1 MNLFIIKLYL
11 GRIISFFFGLFKI
24 KNKNIF
30 RILTYH
36 SIGDDV
42 PEDDNGLYNLSEDKF
57 YKQMKYLYD
66 NNYNVCSLNNIKKNC
81 ICITFDDGF
90 LNNLIKALPILEKFK
105 FDFTVFVS
113 PDLIIN
119 NNNNLYMTTNDLI
132 NLSNYDNVI
141 IGGHS
146 YHHKRLGIMSTNQ
159 AEIEI
164 YKCKNWLEKLLKKEI
179 IHFSF
184 PYGSYNNELIE
195 LLKKHNF
202 HSSSTVKF
210 GSNTLDSNFYELKR
224 TDIFSY
230 DSLSDFV
237 SKVNGN
243 WDWLHIMTSKH
254 KK

>member
-11 GRIISFFFGLFKI
+11 GRIISSFYRLFKI
-24 KNKNIF
+24 NNKDVF

-42 PEDDNGLYNLSEDKF
+42 PKDVKGLYNLSEDKF

-66 NNYNVCSLNNIKKNC
+66 NNYKISTLDNIQKNS

-90 LNNLIKALPILEKFK
+90 LNNFTKALPILEKFD

-119 NNNNLYMTTNDLI
+119 NHNNLYMNTNDLI
-132 NLSNYDNVI
+132 NLSNHSNVT

-146 YHHKRLGIMSTNQ
+146 YNHKRLGNMSTNE
-159 AEIEI
+159 AEMEI
-164 YKCKNWLEKLLKKEI
+164 KSCKHWLERLLKKEI

-184 PYGSYNNELIE
+184 PFGNYNNESIE

-202 HSSSTVKF
+202 YTSSTVEF
-210 GSNTLDSNFYELKR
+210 GSNEFDSNFYELKR

-230 DSLSDFV
+230 DSLNDFI
-237 SKVNGN
+237 SKIEGD
-243 WDWLHIMTSKH
+243 WDWLYITTSRH
-254 KK
+254 KI